1 MSHPRPATTTRSWPC
16 SPVRTAST
24 PSAASNAPH
33 AGCCG
38 PEASSWSNTPTP
50 RAARC
55 RGSSTRRRGGPTR
68 PTTATSTTA
77 RASRPPVRRRRE
89 RYVSARGAEVRTN
102 APQPEVGYMARRYD
116 CSDASDRAAGL
127 REAASAVR
135 RGELVVLP
143 TDTVYGIGA
152 DAFNSEAVGDLLAAK
167 GRGRNMPSPVLVG
180 SPNTLHG
187 LVTDFSELAWE
198 LVDAFWPGALT
209 LVARHQPSLQWDLGD
224 TRGTVAVRMPLHP
237 V

>member
-1 MSHPRPATTTRSWPC
+1 
-16 SPVRTAST
+16 
-24 PSAASNAPH
+24 
-33 AGCCG
+33 
-38 PEASSWSNTPTP
+38 
-50 RAARC
+50 
-55 RGSSTRRRGGPTR
+55 
-68 PTTATSTTA
+68 
-77 RASRPPVRRRRE
+77 
-89 RYVSARGAEVRTN
+89 
-102 APQPEVGYMARRYD
+102 MARRYD
-116 CSDASDRAAGL
+116 CTDATDRKTGL

-152 DAFNSEAVGDLLAAK
+152 DAFSPEAVGDLLEAK

-209 LVARHQPSLQWDLGD
+209 LVARHQPSLQWNLGD
-224 TRGTVAVRMPLHP
+224 TRGTVAIRMPLHP
-237 V
+237 VAIELLTEVGPMAVSSANLTGHPSPQTCDAAEEMLGDSVSVYLDGGPTPAAVASSIVDVTGKVPVLLREGALSADQLREVVPDLEVAN

>member
-1 MSHPRPATTTRSWPC
+1 
-16 SPVRTAST
+16 
-24 PSAASNAPH
+24 
-33 AGCCG
+33 
-38 PEASSWSNTPTP
+38 
-50 RAARC
+50 
-55 RGSSTRRRGGPTR
+55 
-68 PTTATSTTA
+68 
-77 RASRPPVRRRRE
+77 
-89 RYVSARGAEVRTN
+89 
-102 APQPEVGYMARRYD
+102 MARRYD
-116 CSDASDRAAGL
+116 CTDATDRKTGL

-143 TDTVYGIGA
+143 TDTVYGVGA
-152 DAFNSEAVGDLLAAK
+152 DAFSSDAVGDLLEAK

-209 LVARHQPSLQWDLGD
+209 LVARHQPSLTWDLGE

-237 V
+237 VAIELLTEFGPMAVSSANLSGHASPQDCEAAQRMLGDSVSVYLDGGPTPDPVPSSIVDVTRRVPKLLRAGALSEEGLRKVVPDLEVSN

>member
-1 MSHPRPATTTRSWPC
+1 
-16 SPVRTAST
+16 
-24 PSAASNAPH
+24 
-33 AGCCG
+33 
-38 PEASSWSNTPTP
+38 
-50 RAARC
+50 
-55 RGSSTRRRGGPTR
+55 
-68 PTTATSTTA
+68 
-77 RASRPPVRRRRE
+77 
-89 RYVSARGAEVRTN
+89 
-102 APQPEVGYMARRYD
+102 MARRYD
-116 CSDASDRAAGL
+116 TNDATDRVTGL

-152 DAFNSEAVGDLLAAK
+152 DAFSKEAVGDLLEAK
-167 GRGRNMPSPVLVG
+167 GRGRNMPTPVLIG

-209 LVARHQPSLQWDLGD
+209 LVAKHQPSLQWDLGD

-237 V
+237 VAIELLTEVGPMAVSSANLTGHPAPENCDYAQEMLGDSVSVYLDGGPTPGNVPSSIVDVSREIPLLLREGAISADELRKVVPDLEVAN